1 MKSSFCGDGAAGGAT
16 GDGAAGVGG
25 GGFSGDGDM
34 SGAAPFVASA
44 SASFGAASESTD
56 SEASSRVFASAW
68 DASSSVVKMFD
79 APQLPR
85 GRPGEKSG
93 KGSMSN
99 CGSLPARRRSAQR
112 ATVTSARREITVV
125 KTRRV
130 GLAIRQRIGGDA
142 RDSLGSNDRAM
153 SGGVDEPSGS
163 RSRSTTSSSTSR
175 QRGFNKTRNAASK
188 VTDMTAMFE
197 CTPLSSTHISA
208 TGTCRR

>member
-68 DASSSVVKMFD
+68 DASSSAVKMFD

-93 KGSMSN
+93 KGSMCN
-99 CGSLPARRRSAQR
+99 CGSLPAM
-112 ATVTSARREITVV
+112 ATFCDCFTSARREITVV

-130 GLAIRQRIGGDA
+130 GLAIRRRIGGDA

-153 SGGVDEPSGS
+153 SGF
-163 RSRSTTSSSTSR
+163 STTSCSAQLHRWPNGTLVARQTSAQALFNMGVNLGRGDQSS
-175 QRGFNKTRNAASK
+175 
-188 VTDMTAMFE
+188 
-197 CTPLSSTHISA
+197 TPLSSTHISA
-208 TGTCRR
+208 TETCRR